1 MFIRHLVLRY
11 QMSQNP
17 NFIHMSSID
26 SLLFDSVREL
36 GMYAFE
42 FGFWTCSYIPDD
54 VTSVE
59 SMDRVFFFN
68 LCVQCLSLLDESI
81 LEFVHFIVDEEDLN
95 HSICCDLADGFA
107 VVLFLEIDCSELD
120 TQQRLGLATLCIPN
134 LKILLGFSCGWHLQ
148 SLLLMNKNA

>member
-1 MFIRHLVLRY
+1 
-11 QMSQNP
+11 
-17 NFIHMSSID
+17 MSSID
-26 SLLFDSVREL
+26 SLLFDSVRD
-36 GMYAFE
+36 
-42 FGFWTCSYIPDD
+42 YIPDD

-107 VVLFLEIDCSELD
+107 RVGYTAEI
-120 TQQRLGLATLCIPN
+120 
-134 LKILLGFSCGWHLQ
+134 GFSHFMYPEPEDITRI
-148 SLLLMNKNA
+148 LMWLTSSISFANEQECLIG